1 MLKFCKNSKL
11 APAAESALFKLFKNT
26 KVTKFTKFQGNP
38 WGMGFTATFII

>member
-11 APAAESALFKLFKNT
+11 APAAESGLFKLFKNI

-38 WGMGFTATFII
+38 RGMGFTATFII